1 MVRGRGHRRFWG
13 LGGWD
18 HPPLE
23 SELCSVGIVWSLPLP
38 VHRQTHSHR
47 HTCTRIDVHTH
58 VHMHRRHMDTL
69 TQHNTHTNIH
79 TLRHAYHTDVR
90 AAHTHTHTWADK
102 TPSTHMYIH
111 THREAHMRRHMCA
124 HANPDAHTSHTHT
137 HTHMCTNTCTGHD
150 DAICTWVESSGRR
163 KAEEWGL
170 GKRDPVFL
178 AVESPQHLGAGTR
191 EEQQRW
197 RGGGFGRRA
206 DSSGCVGSREV
217 SRESARPLGHTGVL
231 ARAQED
237 RFRLRGV
244 RGCSRPGG
252 PPGGGA
258 QS

>member
-23 SELCSVGIVWSLPLP
+23 SELCSVGTVWSLPLP

-102 TPSTHMYIH
+102 TPSTHMYIR

-150 DAICTWVESSGRR
+150 DAICTWAESSGRR

-170 GKRDPVFL
+170 GKRDLCVSVGGVAP
-178 AVESPQHLGAGTR
+178 APRSWNQGGAAAM
-191 EEQQRW
+191 
-197 RGGGFGRRA
+197 GRRWIWEE
-206 DSSGCVGSREV
+206 GRQ
-217 SRESARPLGHTGVL
+217 L
-231 ARAQED
+231 
-237 RFRLRGV
+237 RLRGEQRSFQRV
-244 RGCSRPGG
+244 SEASRPHWGTG
-252 PPGGGA
+252 
-258 QS
+258 QSTGRSVQAARGKGVQ